1 MKAGWAA
8 RWRRKGVVT
17 WGPTRPGGAV
27 GPCALA
33 VLTLDEQD
41 AALLPLRWLLW
52 KLTSAGRLPKCFAA
66 ERGSSFQGRGVLKAC
81 CLGLRPLM
89 PPLSR
94 FLPASGQIQPGPHMT
109 HPLATFLAPA
119 VPLSSSPEPS
129 VLAIASLTP
138 RHRRP
143 SFVGGA
149 PIGSL
154 SRVPTPRGSWAGWS
168 AEGRAGA
175 VGTRSRVP
183 AESQLSQGPGVNGGA
198 LTGILSPR

>member
-1 MKAGWAA
+1 M
-8 RWRRKGVVT
+8 T

-41 AALLPLRWLLW
+41 AALLP
-52 KLTSAGRLPKCFAA
+52 SVGYC
-66 ERGSSFQGRGVLKAC
+66 GSSPQRAGSRNASQQRGALPFGGGGVLKAC

-94 FLPASGQIQPGPHMT
+94 FLPASGQTQPGPHMT

-138 RHRRP
+138 RHRGP

-154 SRVPTPRGSWAGWS
+154 SGVPTPWGSWAGWS

-175 VGTRSRVP
+175 VGTRGRVP
-183 AESQLSQGPGVNGGA
+183 AESQLSQGP
-198 LTGILSPR
+198 R